1 MFRWITNVSSGIRGS
16 IGEELVQDLCGWADI
31 PVGPRRG
38 AGHDMVVGNSKV
50 EVKLSTLWK
59 GGTYCFQQ
67 IRRDDYDHVVFVG
80 LSPDDRVHMWVVPKC
95 VMEEHVLEVLGQHGG
110 AKATE
115 TAWVRVDPNAPPS
128 WLKPYGI
135 SVCDAVDALAKL

>member
-1 MFRWITNVSSGIRGS
+1 MFRWITNESSGTRGS

-38 AGHDMVVGNSKV
+38 PGHDMTVGDAQV

-59 GGTYCFQQ
+59 DGRYRFQQ
-67 IRRDDYDHVVFVG
+67 IRRDDYEYIVLVG

-95 VMEEHVLEVLGQHGG
+95 VIEEHVLGVLGQHGG
-110 AKATE
+110 ASATE
-115 TAWVRVDPNAPPS
+115 TAWLRVDPDAPPA
-128 WLKPYGI
+128 WLASYGV
-135 SVCDAVDALAKL
+135 SVFDAIDSLAKL